1 LGGAGRF
8 AAGSFQRALVP
19 AQPCALRESGRE
31 CGRVTPEACLRHDA
45 LEGMTI
51 RFDVLLAI
59 LGMALATYLLRAGG
73 YALLRATRPPPFVQA
88 MLACLPG
95 CIFVAFVTP
104 ALVAGGPRQ
113 LIAAACVAGV
123 MLATRSYVLAILGG
137 VAALW
142 LITLAPL

>member
-1 LGGAGRF
+1 MT
-8 AAGSFQRALVP
+8 
-19 AQPCALRESGRE
+19 LRW
-31 CGRVTPEACLRHDA
+31 
-45 LEGMTI
+45 
-51 RFDVLLAI
+51 DVLLAI

-88 MLACLPG
+88 MLTYLPG

-104 ALVAGGPRQ
+104 ALISGGPRQ
-113 LIAAACVAGV
+113 WIAAACVVGV